1 MSRKDGEDVG
11 ARLVDEEQLL
21 LLLLVA
27 PLVTTH
33 LTVMHYSL
41 QWYALK
47 VFGGGLADRSIRFRP
62 VRRRVFHSLTL
73 KKVFVN

>member
-1 MSRKDGEDVG
+1 MNSHVRAGAGNMSREDGEDVG
-11 ARLVDEEQLL
+11 TRLVDVEQLL

-41 QWYALK
+41 QWDTLK
-47 VFGGGLADRSIRFRP
+47 VLGGRLA
-62 VRRRVFHSLTL
+62 
-73 KKVFVN
+73 N